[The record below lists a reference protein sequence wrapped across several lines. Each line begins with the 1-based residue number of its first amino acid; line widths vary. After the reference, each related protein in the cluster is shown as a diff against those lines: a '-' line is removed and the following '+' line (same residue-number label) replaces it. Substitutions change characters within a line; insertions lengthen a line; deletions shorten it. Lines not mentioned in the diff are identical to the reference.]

1 MVSVMAARC
10 QAQGTI
16 VLGGG
21 PNMGVPTAS
30 RAGTNV
36 QFTILD
42 ENEKPLKQQALVRLT
57 SLENG
62 REFLQISHDSEVR
75 FTEVPLAS
83 YLLEVGAAGY
93 LGSHSRISLFDATKD
108 FKSTLVL
115 KHDPAAVDLRL
126 NDAGQ
131 LPSKARKEA
140 EKGLQALELSN
151 LAEAR
156 KYLESAD
163 HRYSSSSSINFLL
176 GYLALQQK
184 DEDHELTYLTA
195 ATKLDPK
202 NLQAQ
207 NLLGQLYYRRG
218 DYAHAAEA
226 EAVVVASSEQSVVA
240 RKVLA
245 NSYLKLDQFEKAR
258 ENSQWMVDQGGSEGA
273 SARLVLGQALAG
285 LGKREEAIQ
294 VLTAYVAGEH
304 ASPVTAKIKTL
315 ISQLQAQTDAK
326 AGAGIGDPELTAD
339 DAATGNAGMPSDV
352 DAQQPS
358 TVAGVQCPAN
368 LLDETANR
376 SQELVESISQFAA
389 IEHMV
394 HENISPE
401 GVPRTRA
408 SRQYNYIASISESG
422 KGMLL
427 IQEFRD
433 AGELEMP
440 DKITTTGLPALAIAF
455 HPLYR
460 NDFEMRCEGLGEWQ
474 GQAAWLVHFRQAD
487 GKPSRLR
494 SYVVNKVGYPVNLK
508 GRAWIL
514 ADNFQII
521 HMETDLVQGI
531 PDVRLTT
538 EHTSV
543 NYGPV
548 QFRKNTTELW
558 LPKSAELY
566 VHIGKTRF
574 HRSENFDHFMLFA
587 TDATEK
593 AKLPVDKTGPAGGE
607 HLDNTSPTGAQHL
620 TAPPQ

>member
-1 MVSVMAARC
+1 M
-10 QAQGTI
+10 
-16 VLGGG
+16 G
-21 PNMGVPTAS
+21 PDNTGAPIAN
-30 RAGTNV
+30 RAGVKIHLTV
-36 QFTILD
+36 LD
-42 ENEKPLKQQALVRLT
+42 ESKKPLKQQALIRLT
-57 SLENG
+57 NQDNG
-62 REFLQISHDSEVR
+62 RVFFQTTNRSDTDFPDI
-75 FTEVPLAS
+75 PPGKYMA
-83 YLLEVGAAGY
+83 EVGAAGY
-93 LGSHSRISLFDATKD
+93 VGWHAQITIADIAHD
-108 FKSTLVL
+108 FSETVL
-115 KHDPAAVDLRL
+115 LARDPAAVDLRL

-131 LPSKARKEA
+131 IPPKARKEA
-140 EKGLQALELSN
+140 ERGRQALELSN
-151 LAEAR
+151 FSEAR
-156 KYLESAD
+156 KYLESAN
-163 HRYSSSSSINFLL
+163 HSYPSSSSINFLL

-184 DEDHELTYLTA
+184 DEEHELTYLTV

-218 DYAHAAEA
+218 DYAHAVEA
-226 EAVVVASSEQSVVA
+226 EEMVIGRSEQSLIA

-245 NSYLKLDQFEKAR
+245 NSYLKLSQFEKAR
-258 ENSQWMVDQGGSEGA
+258 ENSQWMVDHGGSEGA

-285 LGKREEAIQ
+285 MGKREQAIQ
-294 VLTAYVAGEH
+294 VLTAYLDGEH
-304 ASPVTAKIKTL
+304 TSPVAAKIKEL
-315 ISQLQAQTDAK
+315 ISRLQAQTDAK
-326 AGAGIGDPELTAD
+326 AGAGIGDPELTAED
-339 DAATGNAGMPSDV
+339 DSAAGNAGMPSDV

-358 TVAGVQCPAN
+358 TAAGVQCPVN

-376 SQELVESISQFAA
+376 SKDLAGSISQFSA
-389 IEHMV
+389 IEHIV
-394 HENISPE
+394 HENISAQ
-401 GVPRTRA
+401 GIPR
-408 SRQYNYIASISESG
+408 SRQTRQFNYIAAINESAQ
-422 KGMLL
+422 GMLL
-427 IQEFRD
+427 IQEYRD
-433 AGELEMP
+433 AGDLEMP

-474 GQAAWLVHFRQAD
+474 GQAAWLVHFRQAE

-514 ADNFQII
+514 ADNFQIV

-566 VHIGKTRF
+566 VHLGKTRF
-574 HRSENFDHFMLFA
+574 HRSESFDHFMLFA

-607 HLDNTSPTGAQHL
+607 HLDNGSPAGAEHL
-620 TAPPQ
+620 TAAPPQ

>member
-1 MVSVMAARC
+1 
-10 QAQGTI
+10 
-16 VLGGG
+16 
-21 PNMGVPTAS
+21 MGVPTAS

-131 LPSKARKEA
+131 LPSKARK
-140 EKGLQALELSN
+140 KRRRGCRRWNSPIS
-151 LAEAR
+151 R
-156 KYLESAD
+156 KRASTWSPQITS
-163 HRYSSSSSINFLL
+163 YSSSSSINFLL

-226 EAVVVASSEQSVVA
+226 EEMVVASSEQSLMA

-245 NSYLKLDQFEKAR
+245 NSYLKFDQFEKAR

-294 VLTAYVAGEH
+294 VLTAYRRWGTCESGDGEN
-304 ASPVTAKIKTL
+304 KN
-315 ISQLQAQTDAK
+315 TDFAA
-326 AGAGIGDPELTAD
+326 AGAD
-339 DAATGNAGMPSDV
+339 
-352 DAQQPS
+352 
-358 TVAGVQCPAN
+358 
-368 LLDETANR
+368 
-376 SQELVESISQFAA
+376 
-389 IEHMV
+389 
-394 HENISPE
+394 
-401 GVPRTRA
+401 
-408 SRQYNYIASISESG
+408 
-422 KGMLL
+422 
-427 IQEFRD
+427 
-433 AGELEMP
+433 
-440 DKITTTGLPALAIAF
+440 
-455 HPLYR
+455 
-460 NDFEMRCEGLGEWQ
+460 
-474 GQAAWLVHFRQAD
+474 
-487 GKPSRLR
+487 
-494 SYVVNKVGYPVNLK
+494 
-508 GRAWIL
+508 
-514 ADNFQII
+514 
-521 HMETDLVQGI
+521 
-531 PDVRLTT
+531 
-538 EHTSV
+538 
-543 NYGPV
+543 
-548 QFRKNTTELW
+548 
-558 LPKSAELY
+558 
-566 VHIGKTRF
+566 
-574 HRSENFDHFMLFA
+574 
-587 TDATEK
+587 
-593 AKLPVDKTGPAGGE
+593 
-607 HLDNTSPTGAQHL
+607 
-620 TAPPQ
+620 